1 MKSAL
6 LTQYQAIRLMIQ
18 QNVTTIGQLIKQ
30 AQNLRELAT
39 SIEGNGG
46 NAELK
51 KKLEAEIEQIEN
63 TIETL
68 IKQTDSLFESYSKF
82 VEEVLSK

>member
-18 QNVTTIGQLIKQ
+18 QNVSTIGQLIKQ

-51 KKLEAEIEQIEN
+51 TKLEAEIEQIEN